1 MRAVRFLALAALLS
15 LSACATTGEN
25 GPSLRYADAA
35 SRGAWA
41 TLLAGRPSESQVE
54 ATTENWSH
62 ALSDSF
68 ACQVPARQV
77 VEAAVVGALEIG
89 AMNAAASGGSEREV
103 RQGAAHYAF
112 SVAQMLLRN
121 RERPTETRCQAMAAW
136 APRIA
141 AEGREAVA
149 RARRNG
155 YMEGDYALLLGAL
168 AQ

>member
-155 YMEGDYALLLGAL
+155 YMEGDYALLLGAI

>member
-1 MRAVRFLALAALLS
+1 MSAARSFAFAALLA
-15 LSACATTGEN
+15 LSACATVGES

-68 ACQVPARQV
+68 ACRVPARQV

-112 SVAQMLLRN
+112 SVAQMLLRD

-136 APRIA
+136 APRVA

-149 RARRNG
+149 RARRKG
-155 YMEGDYALLLGAL
+155 YMEGDYGLLLGAL